1 MEAEDIKR
9 LRPVLKDFLGRF
21 ADCLERDSNRAHF
34 EAYING
40 QFSDLERKNVEAI
53 ANGQGVNP
61 RTLQEFLASYEWD
74 HARVRQRVA
83 EIVAS
88 DFSETGGRGAIGI
101 IDETSF
107 VKKGD
112 KTPGVQR
119 QHCGAVGKHENCIVT
134 VHLAYARPGFH
145 CLLDGELFL
154 PESWSDDRTRCQEAG
169 IPEDVVYRPKTEI
182 ALELYRRAVDNGIQ
196 FEWLTFD
203 EWYGAKPAFL
213 KALVDA
219 GQKYVGEVH
228 KNHVVWFSRPKVTN
242 RSYRRN
248 GRGRSRATPRL
259 TKNSPR
265 AMHLQTGLRRD
276 RELRLQPWEKWHI
289 KDTKKGP
296 KVVEVKSKTVY
307 PKGDDGLPMP
317 AHQLLIVRDVLAP
330 DDTKFFLAHVPERE
344 EFESQDTETHLKVG
358 YSRWPVERC
367 FEDDKGRI
375 GLDHYEGR
383 RYQGLIRHL
392 IISSVSL
399 VFLARVRST
408 FGAQIAELTVRQLR
422 MAVNALIQ
430 ALSLPPAA
438 GKIVIEKAA
447 RIIRYHQK
455 RNAQARESHTKT
467 RNRKLEALG
476 IDMSTIKRCNWD
488 TS

>member
-9 LRPVLKDFLGRF
+9 LRPVLAEFLGRF
-21 ADCLERDSNRAHF
+21 SDCLEDESNRAHF
-34 EAYING
+34 RAYING

-53 ANGQGVNP
+53 ANEQGVNP
-61 RTLQEFLASYEWD
+61 RTLQEFLASYEWN
-74 HARVRQRVA
+74 HGRVRQRVA

-88 DFSETGGRGAIGI
+88 EFSDTPGRGATGI

-119 QHCGAVGKHENCIVT
+119 QHCGAIGKHENCIVT

-154 PESWSDDRTRCQEAG
+154 PQSWSDDRPRCREAG
-169 IPEDVVYRPKTEI
+169 IPDDVVYRPKSEI
-182 ALELYRRAVDNGIQ
+182 SLELYRRAVANGIK

-213 KALVDA
+213 RALVDA
-219 GQKYVGEVH
+219 RQKYVGEVH
-228 KNHVVWFSRPKVTN
+228 KNLVVWFSPPRVTN
-242 RSYRRN
+242 RPYRRKR
-248 GRGRSRATPRL
+248 RGRSRPTPRV
-259 TKNSPR
+259 TKSSPR
-265 AMHLQTGLRRD
+265 SMYIQTGLLRD
-276 RELRLQPWEKWHI
+276 PELRRQPWEKWHV
-289 KDTKKGP
+289 KDTEKGP
-296 KVVEVKSKTVY
+296 KVVELKSTIVY

-317 AHQLLIVRDVLAP
+317 AHRLLIVRDVLAP
-330 DDTKFFLAHVPERE
+330 DDAKFFLAYEPQRK
-344 EFESQDTETHLKVG
+344 EFTSQNTETHLKVA

-367 FEDDKGRI
+367 FQDDKGRV

-392 IISSVSL
+392 ILSSVSL
-399 VFLARVRST
+399 LFLAQVRRSL
-408 FGAQIAELTVRQLR
+408 GVRIADLTVRQLR
-422 MAVNALIQ
+422 MAANALIQ
-430 ALSLPPAA
+430 ALSLPVAA
-438 GKIVIEKAA
+438 AKAVLEKAA
-447 RIIRYHQK
+447 RIIQYHQK
-455 RNAQARESHTKT
+455 RNAQARKSHTKT
-467 RNRKLEALG
+467 RYKKLAALG